1 MPRVLYINAS
11 EDRCSHHG
19 RNICTTQHTV
29 TYMQSNSHYLLTF
42 SSSLV
47 VHSLVQLKD
56 LFPLLDQ
63 EGSENTA
70 CNENARRDSISNPR
84 KKNNN
89 PLHGRVK
96 Y

>member
-1 MPRVLYINAS
+1 MFPSWSEYLYHS
-11 EDRCSHHG
+11 TYS
-19 RNICTTQHTV
+19 NIYAVQ
-29 TYMQSNSHYLLTF
+29 F
-42 SSSLV
+42 SLSLDVFLSLV
-47 VHSLVQLKD
+47 VHALVELKD